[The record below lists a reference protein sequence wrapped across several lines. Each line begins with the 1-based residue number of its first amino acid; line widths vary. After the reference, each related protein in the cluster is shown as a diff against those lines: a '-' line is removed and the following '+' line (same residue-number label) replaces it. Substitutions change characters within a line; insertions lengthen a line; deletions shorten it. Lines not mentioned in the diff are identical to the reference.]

1 MSEILQGLIGL
12 AVITSFAWALSERR
26 AAVSWRIVSIG
37 LLVQF
42 CLTLALLKI
51 EFFQSVFAV
60 LNVGV
65 IAVADAT
72 RAGTS
77 FVFGYVGGGESP
89 FVLKG
94 DGSSSF
100 VLAFESLPLILVISA
115 ISALL
120 FHWNII
126 QPIVRA
132 FAWCLSRL
140 MGVSG
145 PVGVGVVM
153 NIFMGMTEAPLVV
166 RPYLRTET
174 RSGLFVILTAGM
186 GTVAGSV
193 MLIYAAFLDGIIPNA
208 LGHILTASLISA
220 PAAIMIALIMIPS
233 DANASPG
240 NTDVHLSSN
249 EGENA
254 MAVVTRGTLDGV
266 QLIINIVAMLIV
278 LVALVTLMNM
288 LIGTLPDFNDAP
300 LTLQRMLGWVM
311 APVAWLIGIPWAEA
325 TTAGA
330 LLGTKTVLNELIAYI
345 ELSNL
350 SADALSPR
358 SRLIMTYALCGFA
371 NLSSVG
377 IMIGAFATMLPER
390 RADIFQLVP
399 RAVIS
404 GTLTTLLTGA
414 MVGLV
419 MR

>member
-1 MSEILQGLIGL
+1 MEVLQSLTGL
-12 AVITSFAWALSERR
+12 ATITAFAWVISERR
-26 AAVSWRIVSIG
+26 AAISWKVVGIG
-37 LLVQF
+37 LAVQF
-42 CLTLALLKI
+42 LLAIALLKI
-51 EFFQSVFAV
+51 EFFQSVFAI

-77 FVFGYVGGGESP
+77 FVFGYVGGGDAP
-89 FVLKG
+89 FIAK
-94 DGSSSF
+94 DGGGSSF

-115 ISALL
+115 LSALL

-126 QPIVRA
+126 QPVVRG
-132 FAWCLSRL
+132 FALCLSRL
-140 MGVSG
+140 MRING
-145 PVGVGVVM
+145 PVGVAVVM

-220 PAAIMIALIMIPS
+220 PAAIMIALMMIPAEDDS
-233 DANASPG
+233 ALSG
-240 NTDVHLSSN
+240 NTDIQLPPG

-254 MAVVTRGTLDGV
+254 MAVVTRGTLEGV

-278 LVALVTLMNM
+278 LVALVTLVNM
-288 LIGTLPDFNDAP
+288 VIGTLPQFNDAP
-300 LTLQRMLGWVM
+300 LTLQRILGWLM
-311 APVAWLIGIPWAEA
+311 APVAWLIGIPWHEA

-350 SADALSPR
+350 PDEALSPR

-377 IMIGAFATMLPER
+377 IMIGAFTTMLPER
-390 RADIFQLVP
+390 RNDIFQLVP
-399 RAVIS
+399 RAVVS

-419 MR
+419 MT

>member
-1 MSEILQGLIGL
+1 MLQSLLGL
-12 AVITSFAWALSERR
+12 AVITAFAWALSERR
-26 AAVSWRIVSIG
+26 TAVSWKIVGAG
-37 LLVQF
+37 LFVQL
-42 CLTLALLKI
+42 CLAAALLNI
-51 EFFQSVFAV
+51 DFFQSVFAV
-60 LNVGV
+60 LNIGV
-65 IAVADAT
+65 IALADAT

-77 FVFGYVGGGESP
+77 FVFGYVGGGEAP
-89 FVLKG
+89 FVTKN

-126 QPIVRA
+126 QPVVRA

-166 RPYLRTET
+166 RPYLRTES

-193 MLIYAAFLDGIIPNA
+193 MLIYAAFLDGVIPNA

-220 PAAIMIALIMIPS
+220 PAAIMIALIMIPGDPDQAVDNS
-233 DANASPG
+233 AVKM
-240 NTDVHLSSN
+240 TSS

-254 MAVVTRGTLDGV
+254 MGVVTRGTLEGV

-278 LVALVTLMNM
+278 LVALVTLVNM
-288 LIGTLPDFNDAP
+288 LIGTLPNFNGEP
-300 LTLQRMLGWVM
+300 LTLQRMFGWVM

-350 SADALSPR
+350 PPDALSDR
-358 SRLIMTYALCGFA
+358 SQLIMTYALCGFA

-390 RADIFQLVP
+390 RTDLFQLVP
-399 RAVIS
+399 RAVVS

-419 MR
+419 VT